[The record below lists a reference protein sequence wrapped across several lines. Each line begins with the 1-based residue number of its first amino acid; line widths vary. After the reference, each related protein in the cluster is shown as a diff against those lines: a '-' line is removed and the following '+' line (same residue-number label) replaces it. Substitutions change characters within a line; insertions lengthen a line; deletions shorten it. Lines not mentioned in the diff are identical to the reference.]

1 MSPFQLRTFIVL
13 LLAST
18 SAALA
23 ADQPPNIVFVLADD
37 LGYSDVGFNGQRFYE
52 TPNIDALARDGIIL
66 SDFYSGGPNC
76 APTRACINTG
86 MYTPRH
92 KLFTPG
98 GQAKGDVKSMRFAVP
113 TKGQEDPVYNTVD
126 SMQNTIDGDH
136 TSIAEILD
144 AAGYVSGR
152 FGKWHLGEDLQGF
165 TVSSANGKPGVVGKK
180 FYGDIDVA
188 EDLTDAAVEFIEQNK
203 EKPFFLYVAHWDVHG
218 PLRAREEVVAK
229 YKKKLETYTDDGDW
243 QWNPIYAAMLDA
255 VDTSVGRIR
264 AKIKQTGLEDS
275 TLIVFTSDNGG
286 ASFATTNRPLRGA
299 KGAFFE
305 GGIRVPTCAAWPA
318 VIKPG
323 TRSDAALTSVDL
335 MPTFAEMAG
344 ASLPT
349 NQPVDGRSFT
359 KVLQGQAALQNRA
372 IFWHYPLY
380 LTGAGYNK
388 VLPVYGT
395 DEMNWRAVPSSVIRK
410 GDYKLIYYYE
420 YDNYKLFNLRDDL
433 SEKNDL
439 AQTMPQKAKQL
450 HAELMA
456 WVKDTNAPVPTKR
469 NPAFDPMAENTTEEK
484 GE

>member
-1 MSPFQLRTFIVL
+1 MNRPINMTNRIHIRTLTVLL

-18 SAALA
+18 STVLA

-52 TPNIDALARDGIIL
+52 TPNIDALARDGMIL

-113 TKGQEDPVYNTVD
+113 TRGQEDPVYNTVD
-126 SMQNTIDGDH
+126 SMPNTIAGHH
-136 TSIAEILD
+136 TSIAEVLGGV
-144 AAGYVSGR
+144 GYVSGR
-152 FGKWHLGEDLQGF
+152 FGKWHLGDDLQGF
-165 TVSSANGKPGVVGKK
+165 NVSSANGKPGVVGRK
-180 FYGDIDVA
+180 FYGNIDVA
-188 EDLTDAAVEFIEQNK
+188 EKLTDAAVEFIEQNRK
-203 EKPFFLYVAHWDVHG
+203 KPFFLYVAHWDVHG
-218 PLRAREEVVAK
+218 PLRARKDVVVK
-229 YKKKLETYTDDGDW
+229 YKKKLETYKDDGDW
-243 QWNPIYAAMLDA
+243 EWNPIYAAMLDA

-264 AKIKQTGLEDS
+264 AKIQHAGLAKN
-275 TLIVFTSDNGG
+275 TLFVFTSDNGG

-299 KGAFFE
+299 NGAFFE

-323 TRSDAALTSVDL
+323 TRSDAALTSVDF
-335 MPTFAEMAG
+335 MPTFAELAG
-344 ASLPT
+344 ASPPA

-359 KVLQGQAALQNRA
+359 RVLQGKAALQNRA

-380 LTGAGYNK
+380 LSGAGYNK

-395 DEMNWRAVPSSVIRK
+395 DQMTWRAVPSSVIRK
-410 GDYKLIYYYE
+410 GDYKLIHYYE
-420 YDNYKLFNLRDDL
+420 YDNFKLFNLRDDL

-439 AQTMPQKAKQL
+439 AQKMPEQARQL

-456 WVKDTNAPVPTKR
+456 WVKDTNAPVPNKP
-469 NPAFDPMAENTTEEK
+469 NPKFAR
-484 GE
+484 

>member
-1 MSPFQLRTFIVL
+1 MLFLAT
-13 LLAST
+13 AST
-18 SAALA
+18 IVA

-52 TPNIDALARDGIIL
+52 TPHIDSLARDGMIL

-113 TKGQEDPVYNTVD
+113 TKGQDDPVYNTVESMRNVID
-126 SMQNTIDGDH
+126 SSH
-136 TSIAEILD
+136 TSIAEVLGG
-144 AAGYVSGR
+144 AGYVSGR
-152 FGKWHLGEDLQGF
+152 FGKWHLGDDLQGF
-165 TVSSANGKPGVVGKK
+165 TVSSANGKQGVVGKK
-180 FYGDIDVA
+180 FYGNIDVA
-188 EDLTDAAVEFIEQNK
+188 EKLTDAAVDFIQENK
-203 EKPFFLYVAHWDVHG
+203 KKPFFLYVAHWDVHS
-218 PLRAREEVVAK
+218 PLRARKDVVAK
-229 YKKKLETYTDDGDW
+229 YRKKLETYKDDGTW
-243 QWNPIYAAMLDA
+243 KWNPTYAAMLDA

-264 AKIKQTGLEDS
+264 AKIKQAGLEDN
-275 TLIVFTSDNGG
+275 TLFIFTSDNGG

-323 TRSDAALTSVDL
+323 TRSDAALTSVDF
-335 MPTFAEMAG
+335 MPTFAEVAG

-349 NQPVDGRSFT
+349 NQPVDGRSFV
-359 KVLQGQAALQNRA
+359 KVLEGQAALQNRA

-380 LTGAGYNK
+380 LSGSGYNK
-388 VLPVYGT
+388 VLPVYGADT
-395 DEMNWRAVPSSVIRK
+395 LKWRAVPASVIRK
-410 GDYKLIYYYE
+410 GDYKLIHYYE
-420 YDNYKLFNLRDDL
+420 YDSSRLFNLRDDL

-439 AQTMPQKAKQL
+439 AQTMPEKAKQL

-456 WVKDTNAPVPTKR
+456 WVKDTAAPVPTK
-469 NPAFDPMAENTTEEK
+469 PKPKFAP
-484 GE
+484 

>member
-1 MSPFQLRTFIVL
+1 MRKRYVIALSLFLSAVLSCHADELR
-13 LLAST
+13 
-18 SAALA
+18 
-23 ADQPPNIVFVLADD
+23 PNIVFVLADD

-52 TPNIDALARDGIIL
+52 TPNIDALARDGMIL

-98 GQAKGDVKSMRFAVP
+98 GQAKGDIKSMRFAVP

-126 SMQNTIDGDH
+126 SMRNTIDGSH
-136 TSIAEILD
+136 TSIAEILGG
-144 AAGYVSGR
+144 AGYVSGR

-180 FYGDIDVA
+180 FYGNIDVA
-188 EDLTDAAVEFIEQNK
+188 ENLTDAAVEFIEHNK
-203 EKPFFLYVAHWDVHG
+203 KKPFFLYVAHWDVHG
-218 PLRAREEVVAK
+218 PLRARKEIVAR
-229 YKKKLETYTDDGDW
+229 YKKKLENHTDDGVW
-243 QWNPIYAAMLDA
+243 EWNPIYAAMLDA
-255 VDTSVGRIR
+255 VDTSVGRLR
-264 AKIKQTGLEDS
+264 AKIKQAGLEDN
-275 TLIVFTSDNGG
+275 TLFIFTSDNGG
-286 ASFATTNRPLRGA
+286 ASFATINHPLRGA

-305 GGIRVPTCAAWPA
+305 GGIRVPTCAVWPA

-323 TRSDAALTSVDL
+323 TRSDAALTSVDF
-335 MPTFAEMAG
+335 MPTFAELTG

-380 LTGAGYNK
+380 LSGAGYNK

-395 DEMNWRAVPSSVIRK
+395 DKMNWRAVPSSVIRK
-410 GDYKLIYYYE
+410 GDYKLVYYYE
-420 YDNYKLFNLRDDL
+420 YDDYKLFNLRDDL

-439 AQTMPQKAKQL
+439 AQKMPEKAKQL

-456 WVKDTNAPVPTKR
+456 WVKDTKAPVPNKP
-469 NPAFDPMAENTTEEK
+469 NPKFAK
-484 GE
+484 